1 MNAKITSQTI
11 KTDYLRYSLKELS
24 SRKAIHSPLQTIVIC
39 ETAVQWLEY
48 LQTKY
53 ELREMRKA

>member
-11 KTDYLRYSLKELS
+11 KTDYLRYSLKELA
-24 SRKAIHSPLQTIVIC
+24 SRKAIRSAFQTIGIC
-39 ETAVQWLEY
+39 ETSVQWLEY